1 MRAPIGL
8 AVLVM
13 SVFLSGCGRS
23 APEQPASAP
32 PAAAPA
38 SAAPPQASAAP
49 QESATSTLKDLAS
62 ALGLSGASSSAN
74 GLTPGGDCPA
84 PAGDVTREIEAQA
97 NAAVPLKVGLTL
109 SYSWMR
115 TPNEDYECLIHVT
128 KIEPAFIET
137 SLSCNHRDR
146 RGPFVRRVCR
156 SDLRKATMLHTV
168 YGAVKVIGPSGE
180 EEPETI
186 VGATA
191 FSMSSEAFARMKST
205 GTMAQHYVELGPSGG
220 LEKTGVGE
228 LRVDGRETMRVI
240 VNDQPLDIPVIRA
253 TGKLAWTIRGQAL
266 ETNDT
271 ALVLDDE
278 RFPLFIDQHSDAGST
293 ASRIRFSKITYPSEG
308 GTATGAIEEGLV
320 KNQRV
325 DVYGIYFDFNSDRIR
340 TESEPVLNEIGAIMQ
355 KHPDWRLRIAGHT
368 DNVGGDGDYNLQ
380 LSRRRSEAVRL
391 ALVNRFGI
399 SADRLSSG
407 GLGAGSPIETNDTP
421 EGRARNRRVEL
432 VRQ

>member
-1 MRAPIGL
+1 MRIRSGFAL
-8 AVLVM
+8 LVV
-13 SVFLSGCGRS
+13 STCVAGCGS
-23 APEQPASAP
+23 ASPEPPSGA
-32 PAAAPA
+32 PAAAASDSPSLAQTPA
-38 SAAPPQASAAP
+38 PAAGSASSAF
-49 QESATSTLKDLAS
+49 KDLAG
-62 ALGLSGASSSAN
+62 ALGLSGGAESSAD
-74 GLTPGGDCPA
+74 GLIPGGDCPA
-84 PAGDVTREIEAQA
+84 PGGDVSAEIEAQA

-115 TPNEDYECLIHVT
+115 TPKEDYECLIHVT

-137 SLSCNHRDR
+137 SLSCNHPDR
-146 RGPFVRRVCR
+146 GGPFVRRVCR

-180 EEPETI
+180 EPETI

-191 FSMSSEAFARMKST
+191 FSLSSEAFARMKST
-205 GTMAQHYVELGPSGG
+205 GMMAQHYVELGPSGG
-220 LEKTGVGE
+220 LEKTGIGE
-228 LRVDGRETMRVI
+228 LRVDGRETLRVI
-240 VNDQPLDIPVIRA
+240 VNDRALDIPVIKA
-253 TGKLAWTIRGQAL
+253 QGTLAWKIRGQAL

-271 ALVLDDE
+271 ALILDDQ

-308 GTATGAIEEGLV
+308 GTAAGAIEEGLV
-320 KNQRV
+320 ENQRV

-340 TESEPVLNEIGAIMQ
+340 TESEPVLSEIGAIMK

-391 ALVNRFGI
+391 ALVNRFGV
-399 SADRLSSG
+399 SADRLSSSG
-407 GLGAGSPIETNDTP
+407 FGAGSPIETNDTP

-432 VRQ
+432 ARQ